1 MGYNVIHRVYIYTYI
16 YIPRT
21 RQGGARQGIG
31 VSDFNYDI
39 GPTVKAAAAAGR
51 KSSLYYPPNVVN
63 NGLGA
68 HLEHR
73 KADHLEH
80 QVT

>member
-1 MGYNVIHRVYIYTYI
+1 
-16 YIPRT
+16 
-21 RQGGARQGIG
+21 

-80 QVT
+80 QIP

>member
-1 MGYNVIHRVYIYTYI
+1 MGYNVVHRVYIYI

-39 GPTVKAAAAAGR
+39 GPTVKAAAAAAGR
-51 KSSLYYPPNVVN
+51 KSSLYYPP
-63 NGLGA
+63 
-68 HLEHR
+68 
-73 KADHLEH
+73 KCCK
-80 QVT
+80 